1 MNCSIGKIEREINAE
16 GVEYDSGS
24 VFERLGQLTDIR
36 KARGK
41 RFSLESILTIIV
53 MAKMCGEDTPSAIAD
68 WAKNHQEQ
76 IVELL
81 QLKRPKVPHY
91 NTYRRIQLQ

>member
-1 MNCSIGKIEREINAE
+1 MNCSIEKKEREINAE
-16 GVEYDSGS
+16 GVEYDGGS

-68 WAKNHQEQ
+68 
-76 IVELL
+76 
-81 QLKRPKVPHY
+81 
-91 NTYRRIQLQ
+91 

>member
-1 MNCSIGKIEREINAE
+1 MNCSTKEKQAGRIKREINAE
-16 GVEYDSGS
+16 GVEYDCDS
-24 VFERLGQLTDIR
+24 VFERFGQLTDIR

-41 RFSLESILTIIV
+41 RFSLEAILTIIV

-76 IVELL
+76 ILELL
-81 QLKRPKVPHY
+81 QLKRPKLPHY
-91 NTYRRIQLQ
+91 D